1 MTKRLITAIAVVMA
15 FAAAATAYAAFTVI
29 PPAEYPTGCNPNGLA
44 YQGTAADDDM
54 KGTHQRDLLRG
65 GQGHDELHGWE
76 GRDCLAGQRDGDQI
90 HGGPRADKIKGG
102 RGDDRLWGGAQPDT
116 ISGGKGRD
124 VIRDITSRARHGNEI
139 SCGEGFDRIVTNE
152 QSEVA
157 ANCEHVLRK

>member
-65 GQGHDELHGWE
+65 GRGRDALHGNE
-76 GRDCLAGQRDGDQI
+76 GRDCLFGQRGGDRI
-90 HGGPRADKIKGG
+90 HGAQRADKISGG
-102 RGDDRLWGGAQPDT
+102 RGDDRLSGGGLPDT
-116 ISGGKGRD
+116 ISGGKGKD
-124 VIRDITSRARHGNEI
+124 VIRDASSGARHGNHI
-139 SCGEGFDRIVTNE
+139 DCGQGFDKVVTNK
-152 QSEVA
+152 QSKVA
-157 ANCEHVLRK
+157 ANCEHVTRR